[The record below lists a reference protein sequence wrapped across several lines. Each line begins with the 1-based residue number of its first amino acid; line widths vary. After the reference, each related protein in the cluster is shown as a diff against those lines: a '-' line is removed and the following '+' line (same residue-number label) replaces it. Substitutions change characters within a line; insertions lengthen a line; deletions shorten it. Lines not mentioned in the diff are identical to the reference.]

1 MATTDPCHNEGT
13 PPKMAFLGDF
23 RPFFGFL
30 TMKMKC
36 ENFLMLII
44 RKSAKFLIES
54 KKPDHKIFCDPFL
67 REERRIFF
75 LFYYIIIT
83 RGQSHP
89 PTNNYWEVNTICI
102 DSRVVE
108 DDTVE
113 IPIEIGQK

>member
-1 MATTDPCHNEGT
+1 MKKT
-13 PPKMAFLGDF
+13 AFFGVF
-23 RPFFGFL
+23 WPFLGFL
-30 TMKMKC
+30 TTKTSS
-36 ENFLMLII
+36 ESFVTSII

-54 KKPDHKIFCDPFL
+54 KKPDHKIFYDPIL
-67 REERRIFF
+67 REERKKIF
-75 LFYYIIIT
+75 LFYYIYMT